1 VNIKGELFVL
11 MEQDRVESIEFAD
24 MTFSHASLELRRNGQ
39 VIRLQHQPALFLS
52 YLLRHSGRVI
62 GKQELGLHLGG
73 RSPRRRRSVNEPKAS
88 RPRGPARACC

>member
-1 VNIKGELFVL
+1 VNASVNIKGELFVL

-62 GKQELGLHLGG
+62 GKQELAAFIWADG
-73 RSPRRRRSVNEPKAS
+73 RHVAVDR
-88 RPRGPARACC
+88 